1 MNDTREPSDNSN
13 TKSPNAIGWRELVV
27 MACISI
33 ALIAASALELA
44 PISLTEVLGF
54 VTGGICVWLTVR
66 EHIATWPIGIANN
79 VFFFVLFWQGR
90 LFADAGLQIVYVVL
104 AVYGWWTWLRGGPQ
118 ATERQITRAT
128 SNEWLALAALVP
140 LAVWGLQQF
149 LLSVGGAAPFWDSLT
164 TVLSLA
170 AQFLMCRKRL
180 EHWLVWI
187 AADIVYIPL
196 YVSRG
201 LTLTAV
207 LYFVFLV
214 MCLVGLRDWSR
225 SLHGRTTEAIA

>member
-1 MNDTREPSDNSN
+1 MNDTQEQSVNHRASQA
-13 TKSPNAIGWRELVV
+13 KAIGRHDLTA
-27 MACISI
+27 MAIVSI
-33 ALIAASALELA
+33 ALIATSAQEAA
-44 PISLTEVLGF
+44 PLSLTEVLGF

-79 VFFFVLFWQGR
+79 VFFFVLFWQSR
-90 LFADAGLQIVYVVL
+90 LFADAGLQIVYVAL
-104 AVYGWWTWLRGGPQ
+104 ALYGWWTWLHGGPQ
-118 ATERQITRAT
+118 ATPRQITRTT

-149 LLSVGGAAPFWDSLT
+149 LLSVAGAAPFWDALT

-187 AADIVYIPL
+187 VADIIYIPL
-196 YVSRG
+196 YVSRE

-214 MCLVGLRDWSR
+214 MCLIGLRDWSR
-225 SLHGRTTEAIA
+225 SLRRQSSEATT